1 LTGRIFLKLIA
12 AALGLLLLALVT
24 VDFFATRVAQQV
36 YIDSLV
42 RQTTDKARILALSIS
57 DIGAVRQAAARAM
70 AQAAGGRLTLV
81 WGDGRVTADSGADP
95 AAMENHATRPE
106 LRRALAGAPGWAIRR
121 SGTLGIPFLYVAVP
135 CRGGEVRLAVPYSQ
149 VETQVA
155 QIRAKILISTALAF
169 LPAILLAA
177 FLARWISRR
186 FATIMAHA
194 GELAGGNFRAR
205 LAVTGGDEFG
215 QLARTLNDT
224 AANLQRTVEQLE
236 TEHSEL
242 ERLERI
248 RKDFVINVSHELRTP
263 LASIQG
269 YTETLLDGAL
279 DDPQYNLRFLG
290 IIRHNAER
298 LARLTEDLLTLS
310 RIEQNRQK
318 LEFEPHKIGALIE
331 ETLDLVRPI
340 AAKRSLRLAT
350 ELDAATPAV
359 WCDGE
364 AVSQILSNLL
374 DNAIKYTP
382 AGGSI
387 VAGARPAGRFV
398 EVFVRDSGAGIP
410 AEDLPRLFERFY
422 RVDKARSRE
431 LGGTGLGLSIVK
443 HLVGAHNGA
452 VRVES
457 RVQEGST
464 FFFTLPTEEA
474 ALPKEVP
481 EAANNATIE
490 EARGS

>member
-1 LTGRIFLKLIA
+1 MTGRIFLKLIA
-12 AALGLLLLALVT
+12 GVLGLLLLALLT
-24 VDFFATRVAQQV
+24 VDYFTSRVAKQV

-42 RQTTDKARILALSIS
+42 RQATDKTRTLALLLD
-57 DIGAVRQAAARAM
+57 DIGAVGQPAARAM
-70 AQAAGGRLTLV
+70 AAAAGGRLTLV
-81 WGDGRVTADSGADP
+81 RSDGRVTVDSEAD
-95 AAMENHATRPE
+95 AAKMENHASRPE
-106 LRRALAGAPGWAIRR
+106 IHRALTGEPGWAIRR
-121 SGTLGIPFLYVAVP
+121 SGTLGILFLYVAAP
-135 CRGGEVRLAVPYSQ
+135 CRGGAVRLAVPYAQ

-169 LPAILLAA
+169 LPAILVAA
-177 FLARWISRR
+177 LLARWISRH
-186 FATIMAHA
+186 FASIMAHA

-205 LAVTGGDEFG
+205 LAVTGGSEFG
-215 QLARTLNDT
+215 QLSRTLNDT
-224 AANLQRTVEQLE
+224 AANLQRTVEQLQL
-236 TEHSEL
+236 EHSEL

-279 DDPQYNLRFLG
+279 ADPQYNMRFLG

-310 RIEQNRQK
+310 RVEQKRQK
-318 LEFEPHKIGALIE
+318 LEFEPHSIGGLIE
-331 ETLDLVRPI
+331 ESMDLVRPI
-340 AAKRSLRLAT
+340 AAKSSIRLAT
-350 ELDAATPAV
+350 ELDPTTPEV

-387 VAGARPAGRFV
+387 AAGARPAGRFV

-443 HLVGAHNGA
+443 HLVGAHNGT

-457 RVQEGST
+457 RVREGST
-464 FFFTLPTEEA
+464 FFFTLPAEEA
-474 ALPKEVP
+474 ALPKETAV
-481 EAANNATIE
+481 A
-490 EARGS
+490 G